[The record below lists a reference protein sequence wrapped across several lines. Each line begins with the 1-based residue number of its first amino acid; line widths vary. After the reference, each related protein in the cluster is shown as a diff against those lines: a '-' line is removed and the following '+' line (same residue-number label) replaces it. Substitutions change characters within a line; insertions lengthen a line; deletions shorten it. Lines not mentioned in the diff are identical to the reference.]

1 MGGMVTVSSTLA
13 LTAEAEA
20 VLRLPHDAQLTADQ
34 VNALRPFLNV
44 TLAPPEPITADD
56 VRRNLGP
63 LASALPAQRTD
74 NDTGRLKLA
83 VYVTMLEGYPLPALK
98 AACRQC
104 LKELDWFP
112 TPKQLIERIEQW
124 RCPEAVRLS
133 LLKSRVRKFDE
144 AQRHL
149 SAPAKPLTQ
158 QDIDDLA
165 QSEHGKA
172 LIPLGLAC
180 GAIIE
185 DEQCRYCPAPHEQ
198 PSGA

>member
-1 MGGMVTVSSTLA
+1 MSELVTVSSMLA

-20 VLRLPHDAQLTADQ
+20 VLRLPYDAKLTEDQ
-34 VNALRPFLNV
+34 VNALRPFVSVMLEK
-44 TLAPPEPITADD
+44 PPVITPDD

-83 VYVTMLEGYPLPALK
+83 VYATMLDGYPLAALK

-112 TPKQLIERIEQW
+112 TPKQLIERIEAW
-124 RCPEAVRLS
+124 SCPEAVRLS

-165 QSEHGKA
+165 QSDHGKA

-185 DEQCRYCPAPHEQ
+185 DGEGRYCPAPHNQ